1 MYCSGDIF
9 TFYLCPMQFY
19 FVFECAQ
26 ALFINVKTENSK
38 IHIFQIQIIVSKIS
52 WIDFACFFFFFGGM
66 DRLCML
72 IHAKVKL
79 KFLFLLVFFCRT
91 CPLVGT

>member
-52 WIDFACFFFFFGGM
+52 LIYFACWYILKLIEIPILIGVLLQNMSLGG
-66 DRLCML
+66 
-72 IHAKVKL
+72 
-79 KFLFLLVFFCRT
+79 T
-91 CPLVGT
+91 